1 MKKHM
6 KSADGKYHIKGHVFE
21 RLVGSRAQV
30 WHGTAYKTKGDL
42 VKSDF
47 IKTKRGKIASKKKH
61 FSAKRDKR
69 LQKHGY
75 FTQKGKFGYVK
86 RTPLKSRKHH
96 GTRKGDY
103 RKTARRAYMTKSGKK
118 LW

>member
-6 KSADGKYHIKGHVFE
+6 KSADGKYHIKGHLYE

-42 VKSDF
+42 VKSDL

-86 RTPLKSRKHH
+86 RTPLKSRKVH

>member
-1 MKKHM
+1 MVKKHL
-6 KSADGKYHIKGHVFE
+6 KADDGMYHIKGKKYEV
-21 RLVGSRAQV
+21 LKGSRAQV
-30 WHGTAYKTKGDL
+30 WHKTAYKTKGNL

-47 IKTKRGKIASKKKH
+47 LKTKRGKIVSKRKHLTAKK
-61 FSAKRDKR
+61 DKR

-86 RTPLKSRKHH
+86 KTPLQSKKKH

-103 RKTARRAYMTKSGKK
+103 RKTARRAYK
-118 LW
+118 